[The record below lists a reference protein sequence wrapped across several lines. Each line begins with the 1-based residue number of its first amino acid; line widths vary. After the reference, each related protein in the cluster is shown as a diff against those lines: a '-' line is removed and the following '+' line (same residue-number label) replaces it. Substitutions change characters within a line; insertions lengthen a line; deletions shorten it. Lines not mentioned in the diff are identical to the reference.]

1 MSESTGTE
9 NDAAP
14 AEGLSEA
21 SRVYLRFKEI
31 FTGTRARPNR
41 SKRARD
47 ADESVPFGHGRDPK
61 GLGDVVGAL
70 TADLGWDSPLAQS
83 ELMDRWAELAGEETA
98 KHSSPVGIENGL
110 LTVQCESTA
119 WATQL
124 RLMRTEIMT
133 HIAARFPHAAIANI
147 RFLGPDVPS
156 WKRGPRSVQGRGVR
170 DTYG

>member
-1 MSESTGTE
+1 MADQVAGSGADE
-9 NDAAP
+9 DA
-14 AEGLSEA
+14 ELSEA
-21 SRVYLRFKEI
+21 SRVYLRFREI
-31 FTGTRARPNR
+31 FTGTRSRPRGSRR
-41 SKRARD
+41 SRD
-47 ADESVPFGHGRDPK
+47 ADESVPFGFGRDPK

-70 TADLGWDSPLAQS
+70 TASLGWDSPLAQS

-98 KHSSPVGIENGL
+98 KHSSPVGIEDGL
-110 LTVQCESTA
+110 LTVQCASTA

-124 RLMRTEIMT
+124 RLMRTEIMS
-133 HIAARFPHAAIANI
+133 HIATRFPDAGISNI

>member
-1 MSESTGTE
+1 MADEID
-9 NDAAP
+9 DA
-14 AEGLSEA
+14 ELSEA
-21 SRVYLRFKEI
+21 SRVYLRFREI
-31 FTGTRARPNR
+31 FTGTRSRPNR
-41 SKRARD
+41 SKRSRGD
-47 ADESVPFGHGRDPK
+47 DESLPFGHGRDPK

-70 TADLGWDSPLAQS
+70 TASLGWDSPLAQS
-83 ELMDRWAELAGEETA
+83 ELMDRWAELAGDETA
-98 KHSSPVGIENGL
+98 RHSSPVGIENGL

-124 RLMRTEIMT
+124 RLMRTEIMS
-133 HIAARFPHAAIANI
+133 HIALRFPQAGISNI